1 MSDEDSLNLIV
12 EDAAP
17 TALPTVQPTTN
28 TFRLFGAKTRHIKL
42 ETAQPVIQVKKPEN
56 QFDEESLRK
65 QCLLVAV
72 NADWVIQQ
80 SHQKTIEKRSELIH
94 LTAPVKAI
102 KKTRRGKRGLK
113 AERERRLRNYRL
125 KQKQQLKQ
133 MKQTKPYHRKP
144 QQTGFRK
151 PQQNYAPRP
160 ATFRNRS

>member
-80 SHQKTIEKRSELIH
+80 SHQKTIEKRSELICEITG
-94 LTAPVKAI
+94 LPGSYFVKDGWYATLNEEKAI
-102 KKTRRGKRGLK
+102 ELGYKRV
-113 AERERRLRNYRL
+113 
-125 KQKQQLKQ
+125 
-133 MKQTKPYHRKP
+133 
-144 QQTGFRK
+144 
-151 PQQNYAPRP
+151 
-160 ATFRNRS
+160 